1 MEELDEAIIEK
12 ICEDTCRR
20 KEFIILLIKI
30 CRDNNVKNIIKC
42 VKKSVSNRTKNKSTL
57 CKRKEITILNKR
69 LKIPVSV
76 VRFHFEPPL

>member
-42 VKKSVSNRTKNKSTL
+42 VKKVCQT
-57 CKRKEITILNKR
+57 E
-69 LKIPVSV
+69 
-76 VRFHFEPPL
+76 

>member
-42 VKKSVSNRTKNKSTL
+42 VKKVCQTEQRTNQL
-57 CKRKEITILNKR
+57 FAREKR
-69 LKIPVSV
+69 
-76 VRFHFEPPL
+76 